1 MKLTSIFESKHR
13 KRLIDFSLSLIVAGV
28 FVGGFYQTQAVLN
41 DTSQHNQSKIVEEPL
56 LNSEMKFGFAVDT
69 VHFEPHQIKKNQ
81 ILGDILQS
89 NGITHQVIKL
99 IEEKAKDIF
108 SPKHIQSG
116 KNYHVIRKNECDE
129 TPLAI
134 VYEHD
139 KTKYVLYDF
148 RDQPEVKLIERE
160 VKVVEEFAHGT
171 IESSLW
177 KALEKKGINP
187 AVIDFMEEALSTS
200 VDFYH
205 TKKGDEFKLI
215 YENKYVD
222 NESVG
227 MGKLIAAYYKNAH
240 GEYYSMRYKT
250 KDKEGFFDSE
260 GRPARKNFLKAPVK
274 FSRISSGYNLRRF
287 HPVRGKRMPHLGTD
301 YAAPTGTP
309 IRAVADGVVTA
320 SSYTGNNGN
329 FVKIKHDKVYETQY
343 LHMSR
348 FAKGVKVGSRV
359 TQGQTIGY
367 VGSTGLATGPH
378 VCFRFWKNG
387 VQVNHLTEKLPSAE
401 PMNVTEL
408 PEFFKYRDEM
418 IVKLANINN
427 LLDTENNV
435 PEKSLII
442 KP

>member
-1 MKLTSIFESKHR
+1 LKLTSIFESKHR

-28 FVGGFYQTQAVLN
+28 FVGGFYQTQAVSN
-41 DTSQHNQSKIVEEPL
+41 NTGDHNQSEIVKDPL
-56 LNSEMKFGFAVDT
+56 LNSEVKFGFAVDT
-69 VHFEPHQIKKNQ
+69 VHFEPNQIKKNQ

-89 NGITHQVIKL
+89 NGITNQVVKL

-139 KTKYVLYDF
+139 KTKYVIYDF
-148 RDQPEVKLIERE
+148 RDQPQVKLVERD
-160 VKVVEEFAHGT
+160 VKIVEEFAHGT

-177 KALEKKGINP
+177 KALDKKGINP
-187 AVIDFMEEALSTS
+187 AVIDLMEEALSSS

-205 TKKGDEFKLI
+205 TRKGDEFKLI

-222 NESVG
+222 KESIG
-227 MGKLIAAYYKNAH
+227 MGKLIAAYYKNAQ

-250 KDKEGFFDSE
+250 KDKEGYFDSE

-287 HPVRGKRMPHLGTD
+287 HPVRGKTMPHLGTD

-401 PMNVTEL
+401 PMNVSEL

-427 LLDTENNV
+427 LLDAENSL